1 MLAYSAMLVSAGFI
15 AAVLGFLV
23 LAAKAAGIV
32 GRLCAAFLVR

>member
-1 MLAYSAMLVSAGFI
+1 
-15 AAVLGFLV
+15 VLGFLV